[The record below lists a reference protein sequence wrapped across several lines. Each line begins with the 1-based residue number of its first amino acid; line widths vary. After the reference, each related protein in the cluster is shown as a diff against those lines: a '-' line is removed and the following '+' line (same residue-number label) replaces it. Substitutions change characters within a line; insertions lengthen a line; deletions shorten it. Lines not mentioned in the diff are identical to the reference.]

1 MKSYIQRLVNK
12 DNYTEEEEEP
22 EVQIVP
28 RNNLQ
33 FVDQKPIIQEKTNQ
47 KPINWVITV
56 PKTDQRKQEAIK

>member
-12 DNYTEEEEEP
+12 DNYTEEEES

-47 KPINWVITV
+47 KPNN
-56 PKTDQRKQEAIK
+56 